1 MTFFTRCWDYNI
13 CKVYEKGFDF
23 MQMNAYSSED
33 NLIVKLEGEIDHH
46 SASGIRENLD
56 RMIAENKPKTMIL
69 ELEGIDF
76 MDRFGFEVLDVP
88 AGTYA
93 VFKTDRERYPV
104 DAYESLRERIA
115 GEWLPGSGY
124 VLRNAPEFAVYH
136 WYRKEQRDNRYIEIW
151 LPVEK

>member
-1 MTFFTRCWDYNI
+1 
-13 CKVYEKGFDF
+13 

-76 MDRFGFEVLDVP
+76 MDSSGLGLVL
-88 AGTYA
+88 G
-93 VFKTDRERYPV
+93 RYRRLSEIGSKMYIKNPG
-104 DAYESLRERIA
+104 ARTERILAMA
-115 GEWLPGSGY
+115 GVDKLIKI
-124 VLRNAPEFAVYH
+124 V
-136 WYRKEQRDNRYIEIW
+136 KT
-151 LPVEK
+151 